1 MFIHI
6 VAPGESLFSISRRY
20 GTSIDQVRAV
30 NGLKEGTIVPGLALL
45 IPLYSYR
52 IQPGDT
58 LSGIAR
64 RSMVPLERLRAANP
78 TVNPSSLQPG
88 TRVTIPNIA
97 SDYIAGTLTFYVVR
111 SPEQD
116 RDLISDFAP
125 YASSISLFH
134 YRIGPDGDIVNELN
148 DLTAIQATWS
158 HRVTPLATITN
169 LTSGGFST
177 HLASQVLNNPTA
189 RNNLVNNIYNLAT
202 ARGYGGVNIDFERVA
217 AADRD
222 LYTGFLRQL
231 RERFE
236 PAGLAVTVS
245 VPAKTSEDIPWLKG
259 YDLGGIGSVVNYVF
273 IMAYDWHHA
282 GSEPGPTAPITEVRR
297 TIEYAISRI
306 PTRKI
311 ILGVPLYGYDW
322 VVPYTAGTVASAI
335 SNQNAIDTAI
345 RHQSPIQYSEV
356 YQSPYFQ
363 YRDEQGRTHE
373 VWFEDVRSMST
384 KMILAREYN
393 LQAIG
398 AWQLTLGFAPGPWLL
413 TKFFTVRKV

>member
-134 YRIGPDGDIVNELN
+134 YRIGPDGHIVNELN

-177 HLASQVLNNPTA
+177 QLASQVLNNPTA
-189 RNNLVNNIYNLAT
+189 RNKLVNNIYNLVT

-322 VVPYTAGTVASAI
+322 VVPYTPGTVARAI

-356 YQSPYFQ
+356 YQSPNFQ

-384 KMILAREYN
+384 KMILAREYG

-398 AWQLTLGFAPGPWLL
+398 AWQLTLGFVPGPWLL